1 MRRHC
6 WMLASTLALS
16 FVVALSTAQAQSK
29 KASKPKEPAASA
41 ESAEAAASTA
51 PPENEAAVKE
61 AAERYERGLQ
71 LYSEGEAALALI
83 EFERAHDLVSDYR
96 VLYNIGQVRIQLG
109 RYASARDALQQ
120 YLEQSG
126 DDLPPDRKTA
136 VEADLQMLVGRT
148 AHLKVITNEP
158 GAEIVMDGIV
168 VGQTPMSEP
177 LLVDAGVRAVA
188 VQKQGF
194 QSNSTRISLAGRDER
209 ELTLNITKIPEVKTE
224 PGRVVVEKRI
234 EREVVRPRQTDDT
247 LMWIGW
253 TATGTLALGAGI
265 AGYFGITKAN
275 DLESMRTDYGVKP
288 DQLNKTK
295 SQARTLFIIADLAGA
310 AAVVL
315 GSVSLYLTLQP
326 TDSGP
331 PERDSQPKKAPGAT
345 VGLGVGPGQVSVSG
359 TF

>member
-6 WMLASTLALS
+6 WMPASALALC
-16 FVVALSTAQAQSK
+16 FALTQAVVVQAQGK
-29 KASKPKEPAASA
+29 KAPASEEAEASA
-41 ESAEAAASTA
+41 QSATT
-51 PPENEAAVKE
+51 PPPSEAAVKE

-71 LYSEGEAALALI
+71 LYGEGEAALALI
-83 EFERAHDLVSDYR
+83 EFERAHQLVSDYR

-120 YLEQSG
+120 YLEQGG
-126 DDLPPDRKTA
+126 DELPPDRKTA

-148 AHLKVITNEP
+148 AHLKVIANEP
-158 GAEIVMDGIV
+158 DAEIVMDGV
-168 VGQTPMSEP
+168 VVAKTPMSEP
-177 LLVDAGVRAVA
+177 LLVDAGVHAVA

-209 ELTLNITKIPEVKTE
+209 ELTLNITKIPEVKAE
-224 PGRVVVEKRI
+224 PARVVVERRI
-234 EREVVRPRQTDDT
+234 EREVVKPKESDDT
-247 LMWIGW
+247 MMWIGW

-275 DLESMRTDYGVKP
+275 DLESMRSDWGVTA
-288 DQLNKTK
+288 DQLRDTKTK
-295 SQARTLFIIADLAGA
+295 ARTLFIIADLAGA
-310 AAVVL
+310 AALVM
-315 GSVSLYLTLQP
+315 GGVSLYLTLQS

-331 PERDSQPKKAPGAT
+331 PERDTPPKKAPGPT
-345 VGLGVGPGQVSVSG
+345 VGLGLGPAEISVSG